1 SGTSRPSTSSSGTAI
16 GSTTISWATRHTTSL
31 PARLHSDFLDLIK
44 LNPFRNPGALTISGT
59 PIDVGKVRLDA
70 YVVAGVTDHI
80 TPWKS
85 VYQTARILGE
95 ETTFI
100 LSNAGHLQS
109 LLNPPGNPKAT
120 FETGAASSPDPD
132 AFAASATKQSGSWW
146 THWSQWLSTRSG
158 DKIEAPSA
166 LGNAQFPPGQ
176 PAPGTYVFNA

>member
-1 SGTSRPSTSSSGTAI
+1 M
-16 GSTTISWATRHTTSL
+16 
-31 PARLHSDFLDLIK
+31 
-44 LNPFRNPGALTISGT
+44 
-59 PIDVGKVRLDA
+59 GKVKPDA
-70 YVVAGVTDHI
+70 YVVAGSTDHI

-85 VYQTARILGE
+85 VYQTARIIGE
-95 ETTFI
+95 ETTFV

-120 FETGAASSPDPD
+120 FVTGPANSPDPE

-158 DKIEAPSA
+158 DKVAAPSA
-166 LGNAQFPPGQ
+166 LGNVEFPPGQ

>member
-1 SGTSRPSTSSSGTAI
+1 M
-16 GSTTISWATRHTTSL
+16 
-31 PARLHSDFLDLIK
+31 
-44 LNPFRNPGALTISGT
+44 
-59 PIDVGKVRLDA
+59 GKVRLDA
-70 YVVAGVTDHI
+70 YVAAGVTDHI

-120 FETGAASSPDPD
+120 FVTGAASSPDPD

>member
-1 SGTSRPSTSSSGTAI
+1 
-16 GSTTISWATRHTTSL
+16 
-31 PARLHSDFLDLIK
+31 
-44 LNPFRNPGALTISGT
+44 
-59 PIDVGKVRLDA
+59 
-70 YVVAGVTDHI
+70 VTDHI

-85 VYQTARILGE
+85 VYQTARIIGE

-109 LLNPPGNPKAT
+109 LINPPGNPKAT
-120 FETGAASSPDPD
+120 FVTGAASSPDPD